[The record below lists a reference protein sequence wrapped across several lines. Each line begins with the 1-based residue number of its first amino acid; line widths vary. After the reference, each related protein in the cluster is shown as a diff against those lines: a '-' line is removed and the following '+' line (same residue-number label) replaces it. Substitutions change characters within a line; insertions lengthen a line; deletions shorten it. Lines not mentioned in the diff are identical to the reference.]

1 MKNNKEL
8 IIAIAVFILFIF
20 VSVFVLGFKQPFN
33 TQLPPDQSTTQLSPK
48 PSETPLGTAIKN
60 SDKISQNDFKIRSE
74 LISKTSGGYIYLS
87 KNFHIVYLENEG
99 IYTSTGSACS
109 SHTGAKSHVLKAIGR
124 SDKEI
129 ASSIRISISK
139 YTTKEELDFVL
150 EQLEKIMKKLR
161 KWSF

>member
-99 IYTSTGSACS
+99 IFQVRILTSDLDA
-109 SHTGAKSHVLKAIGR
+109 
-124 SDKEI
+124 
-129 ASSIRISISK
+129 
-139 YTTKEELDFVL
+139 TKLEATKWFYSQGVSVKGICTLPVIFYVPPRMI
-150 EQLEKIMKKLR
+150 EQLQKDGRDFNPLPEGC
-161 KWSF
+161 